1 MNTKLSV
8 DALFLHSQ
16 AVSGYEKVGFS
27 GCAIEKILILCCFES
42 YVLFYFKALVAA
54 T

>member
-27 GCAIEKILILCCFES
+27 GCAIEKKCSILFQGPCSGDLN
-42 YVLFYFKALVAA
+42 LL
-54 T
+54 